1 MDLTLSTEQRALRA
15 GVSEYLSGRW
25 TADRL
30 RASAGDAGIGSGGTG
45 RGDAATAGRA
55 AEAEA
60 VVGWKELAGLGVF
73 GLLAPEAAGG
83 MGLTLA
89 DAAIVLEELGAALVP
104 GPLVPS
110 VLAAGLVDGA
120 VEGDAVVTVLDTAAG
135 VPAVEHAGIATHL
148 VVIDDDG
155 LFLQPMSEVTAVPV
169 EFPVDPLTP
178 VAVLAGRPAR
188 PGGVRIGTAAGAAG
202 WRLRGAVLTAALQ
215 VGVARGGLDLAVRY
229 VKEREQFGRV
239 IGSFQAVKHLLA
251 ESLARV
257 ELARAAVLSAAV
269 IDDDPE
275 AGDPAEAAAAAKL
288 LADAAATAG
297 GRTCIQVHGGMGF
310 TWEVPAHL
318 YLKRAW
324 VQETAFGTAD
334 AHAAFLAGR
343 LSADRTSVP

>member
-1 MDLTLSTEQRALRA
+1 MDLTLNEEQQALRA
-15 GVSEYLSGRW
+15 GVSEYLASRW
-25 TADRL
+25 SADRL
-30 RASAGDAGIGSGGTG
+30 RAAAGDSDADSTDAG
-45 RGDAATAGRA
+45 AAGPPGRA
-55 AEAEA
+55 AEAETLA
-60 VVGWKELAGLGVF
+60 GWKELAELGVF

-83 MGLTLA
+83 MGLAMA

-104 GPLVPS
+104 GPVVS
-110 VLAAGLVDGA
+110 SILAASLIRGA
-120 VEGDAVVTVLDTAAG
+120 AAGDAVVTVLDTGAG
-135 VPAVEHAGIATHL
+135 VPLVEHPGIATDL

-155 LFLQPMSEVTAVPV
+155 LFLQPMNEVTAAPV
-169 EFPVDPLTP
+169 EVPVDPLTP
-178 VAVLAGRPAR
+178 VAVVAGALAG
-188 PGGVRIGTAAGAAG
+188 PGWVRIGTEADAAR

-229 VKEREQFGRV
+229 AKEREQFGRV
-239 IGSFQAVKHLLA
+239 VGSFQAVKHLLA

-269 IDDDPE
+269 IADDPE
-275 AGDPAEAAAAAKL
+275 AGDLAEAAAAAKL

-310 TWEVPAHL
+310 TWEVLAHL

-334 AHAAFLAGR
+334 ANAFFLAGR
-343 LSADRTSVP
+343 LAAGIS